1 MEAFTNRE
9 IIENTATMNGIGY
22 QGYHSGY
29 QGNPSCHA
37 ECIFKIRSDLM
48 DPGRVYPSLMNIY

>member
-1 MEAFTNRE
+1 MEAFTNGG
-9 IIENTATMNGIGY
+9 IIENTATMNGTGC

-29 QGNPSCHA
+29 QGNQSCHA

-48 DPGRVYPSLMNIY
+48 GL